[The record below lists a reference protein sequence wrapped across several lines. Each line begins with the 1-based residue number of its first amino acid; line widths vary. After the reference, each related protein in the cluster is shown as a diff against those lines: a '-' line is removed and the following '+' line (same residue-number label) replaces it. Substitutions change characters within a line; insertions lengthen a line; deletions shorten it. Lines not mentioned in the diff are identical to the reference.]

1 MMGRRANFTEAQIK
15 RAIRAAREIDNRAIV
30 EVTAEG
36 TIRILPEAL
45 QKNRS
50 DVDDW
55 FSQDD

>member
-1 MMGRRANFTEAQIK
+1 MGRRANFTEAQIK

-36 TIRILPEAL
+36 TIRILPETL

-55 FSQDD
+55 FGQDD

>member
-1 MMGRRANFTEAQIK
+1 MGRRANFTEAQIK

-50 DVDDW
+50 DVDEW
-55 FSQDD
+55 FGQDD

>member
-1 MMGRRANFTEAQIK
+1 MGRRANFTEAQIK

-50 DVDDW
+50 DVDEW

>member
-1 MMGRRANFTEAQIK
+1 MGRRANFTEAQIK